1 MTSLTTRKQPWALRL
16 ASGRLSNSFLSN
28 AKQSREEREA
38 FAALNYKTDRDYH
51 LETERQ
57 ALETIRNLGAVNI
70 PLLIDDYKQVASL
83 VAKDLGWYLVYE
95 VIMTVKENLKLH
107 SVTMDFTESKNE
119 LYHFAIKVYL
129 GRAISHHIFHDRP
142 VELAEK
148 ISHEAMEY
156 FALKTPVAPTYQLA
170 TYLNYL
176 ESWAGEH
183 PDWTCSSP
191 QAFDDLEIEVSVE

>member
-1 MTSLTTRKQPWALRL
+1 MANLTTRKQSWALRL
-16 ASGRLSNSFLSN
+16 ASNRLSNPFLSRT
-28 AKQSREEREA
+28 KRSKEEMEA
-38 FAALNYKTDRDYH
+38 LEALDAATGSDQNI
-51 LETERQ
+51 EVERQ
-57 ALETIRNLGAVNI
+57 ALEAVRNLAAVHI
-70 PLLIDDYKQVASL
+70 PLLIDEYKQVASL
-83 VAKDLGWYLVYE
+83 VAKDLGWYLIYE

-107 SVTMDFTESKNE
+107 SVTMDFTDSKNE

-142 VELAEK
+142 VELAEG
-148 ISHEAMEY
+148 ISQEAMEY
-156 FALKTPVAPTYQLA
+156 FALKTPVAPTYKLA

-176 ESWAGEH
+176 ESWAGAH

>member
-1 MTSLTTRKQPWALRL
+1 MANLMTRKQPWALRL
-16 ASGRLSNSFLSN
+16 ASSRLSNPFLSRT
-28 AKQSREEREA
+28 KRSQEDMQA
-38 FAALNYKTDRDYH
+38 FAD
-51 LETERQ
+51 LESAAGYDSQIEAERQ
-57 ALETIRNLGAVNI
+57 AIEAVRNLGAVHI

-83 VAKDLGWYLVYE
+83 VAKDLGWYLIYE

-142 VELAEK
+142 VELAEG
-148 ISHEAMEY
+148 ISQEAMEY
-156 FALKTPVAPTYQLA
+156 FALKTPIAPTYKLA

-183 PDWTCSSP
+183 PDWTCCSP